1 MHTKSNTM
9 SKSLKSQ
16 YIRRE
21 FCCRIKEERTI
32 NILCI
37 FTLTVCLI
45 YATLSA
51 FKAFDC
57 SRISGAKDFFV
68 IIDRLSASFVAS
80 SIFYYINVVY
90 RSSKAEVE
98 RRNCL
103 FSDFL
108 PLFCEIR
115 DLIHICI
122 GSNDIDKPKEDLE
135 RLFRINLR
143 LPHNFEQINSFE
155 KCEVDKEVVLAICNQ
170 CSNIDL
176 KTKEFL
182 EIHNHELERDE
193 RAAILN
199 ANQAITFKDIAYELA
214 RNGNSIIL
222 MKQTINELI
231 WNILSQEKKILSLKD
246 KYWQYSYSGPMTYY
260 KYFEEETVRV
270 TVLRKFYYTLK
281 RSIRRIWKGNRLRR
295 CKRCSR

>member
-1 MHTKSNTM
+1 MR
-9 SKSLKSQ
+9 KSLKNE

-37 FTLTVCLI
+37 IALSICLL
-45 YATLSA
+45 YAVLSA
-51 FKAFDC
+51 FNAFDC
-57 SRISGAKDFFV
+57 SCISRAKDVFV
-68 IIDRLSASFVAS
+68 FIEKLSASFVAS

-103 FSDFL
+103 FTDLL
-108 PLFCEIR
+108 PLIGETLKLIR
-115 DLIHICI
+115 FCI
-122 GSNDIDKPKEDLE
+122 GSNDIEKPKEELE
-135 RLFRINLR
+135 RLFRINLS
-143 LPHNFEQINSFE
+143 LPQNFELMNSFE
-155 KCEVDKEVVLAICNQ
+155 KCEVDKEIVFAIRNQ
-170 CSNIDL
+170 YYNISVQA
-176 KTKEFL
+176 KGFL
-182 EIHNHELERDE
+182 EIHNHELEREE

-199 ANQAITFKDIAYELA
+199 TNQTITFNDITNELTK
-214 RNGNSIIL
+214 NGNSIIL

-231 WNILSQEKKILSLKD
+231 WNILSLESKMLSLKD

-260 KYFEEETVRV
+260 KYFEEKSVRV

-281 RSIRRIWKGNRLRR
+281 RLIRRIWKGNRLRR

>member
-1 MHTKSNTM
+1 M

-37 FTLTVCLI
+37 SALSICLL
-45 YATLSA
+45 YAVLGA
-51 FKAFDC
+51 FNAFDC
-57 SRISGAKDFFV
+57 SCISRVKDVFV
-68 IIDRLSASFVAS
+68 FIEKLSASFVAS

-103 FSDFL
+103 FTDLL
-108 PLFCEIR
+108 PLLCEIR
-115 DLIHICI
+115 NLIRICI
-122 GSNDIDKPKEDLE
+122 GSNDIEKPKEELE
-135 RLFRINLR
+135 RLFRINLC
-143 LPHNFEQINSFE
+143 LPQNFELMNSFE
-155 KCEVDKEVVLAICNQ
+155 KCEVDKEVVFAIRDQ
-170 CSNIDL
+170 CYNISVQA
-176 KTKEFL
+176 KGFL
-182 EIHNHELERDE
+182 EIHNHELEREE

-199 ANQAITFKDIAYELA
+199 ENQAITFKDIAYELA
-214 RNGNSIIL
+214 NNGNSIRL

-231 WNILSQEKKILSLKD
+231 WNILSQEEKILSLKD

-281 RSIRRIWKGNRLRR
+281 RLIRRIWKGNRLRR
-295 CKRCSR
+295 CKRCSS